1 MISASWDQRQTVDRK
16 SEDTT
21 LRTSRR
27 LYRIER
33 GDISFLRFILE
44 AYDGMAVVT
53 TQDAARGIVSITMA
67 PGCEDQV
74 AGVIAALAAEGQI
87 YIEALAG
94 EAAPY
99 IDQEHQCTSFT

>member
-1 MISASWDQRQTVDRK
+1 MDRK
-16 SEDTT
+16 SENAA
-21 LRTSRR
+21 LRTSQRF
-27 LYRIER
+27 YRIDR
-33 GDISFLRFILE
+33 GDISYLRFILE

-67 PGCEDQV
+67 PGAEDEV
-74 AGVIAALAAEGQI
+74 AAIIAGLAAEGEI

-99 IDQEHQCTSFT
+99 FDQEYQCTSFT